1 MALSEKDKKKM
12 LTMSMRERT
21 QHRAKIAQQQAAD
34 RRKAAAQKAQ
44 AARKAEAASKPST
57 SKSPSF
63 GQQAASSMTG
73 GQPFKTKSERTN
85 EAQAAVKPKPKP
97 QPAAPKP
104 KPKPQPAQTAAAK
117 PKPKPKPEQPA
128 APAKGKSIAERGGP
142 NFKDYPNSKE
152 GLAAY
157 DKAVA
162 NWEKTQKSGKR
173 PVRRPGESSAS
184 FNRRMQAYLRN
195 NRK

>member
-21 QHRAKIAQQQAAD
+21 QHRAKVAQQQAAD

-44 AARKAEAASKPST
+44 AARKAEAANKPST

-73 GQPFKTKSERTN
+73 GQSFKTKSERTK
-85 EAQAAVKPKPKP
+85 EAQAAVKS
-97 QPAAPKP
+97 QPAPASKPKP
-104 KPKPQPAQTAAAK
+104 KPKPQPTQPAASK

-162 NWEKTQKSGKR
+162 NWEKTQKSGKK
-173 PVRRPGESSAS
+173 PVRRPGESNAS
-184 FNRRMQAYLRN
+184 FNRRMQAYLRK